1 MAEKSFGAKKI
12 KLDGSGTP
20 TIQSP
25 GSLNLNA
32 VTVGI
37 STNLTVGGSGKTPV
51 VITLCR
57 FLSGIGKSPSVLTR
71 GFGGREKGPIF
82 VNANFIKE

>member
-1 MAEKSFGAKKI
+1 MAEKSFGVKKI

-37 STNLTVGGSGKTPV
+37 STNLTVGGNM
-51 VITLCR
+51 
-57 FLSGIGKSPSVLTR
+57 SVAGNQIDFTNLPTSDP
-71 GFGGREKGPIF
+71 GVAGRLYRDGATVKIS
-82 VNANFIKE
+82 V

>member
-1 MAEKSFGAKKI
+1 MAEKSFAAKKI

-25 GSLNLNA
+25 GNLNLNA

-37 STNLTVGGSGKTPV
+37 STNLTVGGNMSVSGNQIDFTNLPTSNPGV
-51 VITLCR
+51 A
-57 FLSGIGKSPSVLTR
+57 
-71 GFGGREKGPIF
+71 GRLWRNGTDVQISTG
-82 VNANFIKE
+82 